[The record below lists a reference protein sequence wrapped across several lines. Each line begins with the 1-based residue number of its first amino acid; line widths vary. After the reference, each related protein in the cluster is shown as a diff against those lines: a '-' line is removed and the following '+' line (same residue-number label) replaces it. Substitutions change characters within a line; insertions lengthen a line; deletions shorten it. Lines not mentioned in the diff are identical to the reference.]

1 MEHPRHQ
8 FAEFI
13 HETTAMLPKR
23 EGVDCRV
30 PSRECHN
37 ARSKPS
43 PLQPSRVRAKS
54 HLLHVNQLPRYA
66 VEACSRLTWRDSR
79 TFSLIWSTQCWHD
92 QRCALAGVHVSFQ
105 VENVQGSLEPLL
117 DGVCQSE
124 RWLTKLYDLDAAEIT
139 GITTRVLNPACNGS
153 LLRSQ
158 SLRHGEV
165 ADGSAKLVHFM
176 ELVVSV
182 AGPYVDVL
190 DGNAA
195 RRKKRLEAELLF
207 QDLQV
212 MSAAHFSRWESVLP
226 TLSYRANAP
235 V

>member
-1 MEHPRHQ
+1 MLAVSPVLCNH
-8 FAEFI
+8 
-13 HETTAMLPKR
+13 HECGPSLICFTS
-23 EGVDCRV
+23 VDCQD
-30 PSRECHN
+30 H
-37 ARSKPS
+37 
-43 PLQPSRVRAKS
+43 
-54 HLLHVNQLPRYA
+54 A
-66 VEACSRLTWRDSR
+66 VEACGRLTWRDTR

-105 VENVQGSLEPLL
+105 VENVQGPLEPLL
-117 DGVCQSE
+117 DGVCQSK

-139 GITTRVLNPACNGS
+139 GVTTRVLNSACNGS

-212 MSAAHFSRWESVLP
+212 MLAAHFSRWESVLP
-226 TLSYRANAP
+226 TASYRANAP

>member
-23 EGVDCRV
+23 EEVDRRV
-30 PSRECHN
+30 PSRECRN

-212 MSAAHFSRWESVLP
+212 MLAAHFSRWESVLP
-226 TLSYRANAP
+226 TVSYRANAP